1 MTFDAQITTITQN
14 EIVPKIVDQTLQ
26 GNPITLIFL
35 ANARPWM
42 GATLDF
48 PVKLSNHTQ
57 GGSFND
63 YQEFSAS
70 NENVR
75 QLASFDARAYY
86 QSVVIGGIARSV
98 NAVSKTQL
106 LNLVKVEMES
116 VGQDMVDGVGTIFHG
131 DGTGNSNADFLG
143 LDAGIHDSSTYGGLA
158 PATYTNWKSTIQ
170 TTVGAFDFSKFRTLA
185 NSATVGNQKPNFYDC
200 NETVF
205 SYVEADYTAT
215 VQGNYNVMEGSR
227 ARLTSKGIIP
237 AMRQGLEGNMG
248 FDVLYFAGAP
258 VVKNDKEDSGVLRA
272 INTEFYRFYGVKAAE
287 AQEVDLSAMYHEG
300 NDYDGGVPS
309 TKGFAWTGFV
319 RPARQYAWIGQFL
332 LIGNLITP
340 ARRLHSL
347 SSGITS

>member
-26 GNPITLIFL
+26 GNPITLLFL
-35 ANARPWM
+35 ANSRPWL
-42 GATLDF
+42 GTTLDF

-57 GGSFND
+57 GGAFND
-63 YQEFSAS
+63 YTEFKAL

-75 QLASFDARAYY
+75 QLASFDVRAYY

-116 VGQDMVDGVGTIFHG
+116 VGQDMVDGVGTAFHG
-131 DGTGNSNADFLG
+131 TGSDGLNFLG
-143 LDAGIHDSSTYGGLA
+143 LDGGIDDTSTYGGLS
-158 PATYTNWKSTIQ
+158 PATYTAWKSTLQ

-185 NSATVGNQKPNFYDC
+185 NSATVGNQKPNVYDC

-205 SYVEADYTAT
+205 GYIEADYTAT
-215 VQGNYNVMEGSR
+215 VQGNYQVMEQNRG
-227 ARLTSKGIIP
+227 RLTSKGIIP
-237 AMRQGLEGNMG
+237 AMRSGLTGNMG
-248 FDVLYFAGAP
+248 FDVFFFGGSP
-258 VVKNDKEDSGVLRA
+258 VVKNDKEDSGKLRA
-272 INTEFYRFYGVKAAE
+272 LNTEFYRFYGLKAVE

-309 TKGFAWTGFV
+309 TKGFNWTGFV
-319 RPARQYAWIGQFL
+319 RPAKQYAWIGQFL
-332 LIGNLITP
+332 ILGNLVTP
-340 ARRLHSL
+340 ARRLQSY
-347 SSGITS
+347 SDGITS

>member
-14 EIVPKIVDQTLQ
+14 EIVPRVVDQTLQ

-35 ANARPWM
+35 SNSRPWM
-42 GATLDF
+42 GTTMDF
-48 PVKLSNHTQ
+48 PVKVSNHTQ

-63 YQEFSAS
+63 YDEFDVLS
-70 NENVR
+70 ENVR
-75 QLASFDARAYY
+75 QLASFDPRAYY

-116 VGQDMVDGVGTIFHG
+116 VSQDMVDGIGTLLHG

-143 LDAGIHDSSTYGGLA
+143 LDAGIDDTLTYGGLS
-158 PATYTNWKSTIQ
+158 PATYTNWKSTLQ
-170 TTVGAFDFSKFRTLA
+170 TSVGAFDFSKFRTLA
-185 NSATVGNQKPNFYDC
+185 NSATVGNQKPTIYDC

-205 SYVEADYTAT
+205 GYIEADYTAT
-215 VQGNYNVMEGSR
+215 VQGNYNVMEGNR

-237 AMRQGLEGNMG
+237 QGRAGLTGNMG
-248 FDVLYFAGAP
+248 FDVFYFAGSP
-258 VVKNDKEDSGVLRA
+258 VVKNDKEDSGKLRA
-272 INTEFYRFYGVKAAE
+272 INTDFYNFYGLKAVE

-319 RPARQYAWIGQFL
+319 RPAKQYSWIGQFL
-332 LIGNLITP
+332 LLGNFITP
-340 ARRLHSL
+340 ARRLHS
-347 SSGITS
+347 SSAGISS